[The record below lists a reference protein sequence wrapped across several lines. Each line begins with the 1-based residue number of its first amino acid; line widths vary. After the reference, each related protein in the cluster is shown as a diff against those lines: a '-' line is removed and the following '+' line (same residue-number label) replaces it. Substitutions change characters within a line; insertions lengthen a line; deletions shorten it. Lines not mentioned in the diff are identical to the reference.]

1 VSTAPLDLD
10 EVRACLSGSGTMLPR
25 AAYTDESVLNWE
37 RRALFAGGW
46 MCVGRSSELA
56 EPRARRAVRTGDDA
70 VLLVRGEDGVLRG
83 FYNVCRHRGHEILP
97 CDGPDSGPSAGGRFI
112 ACPYHSWT
120 YDLDGRLHRVPA
132 ADRADITPDRQ
143 AGLGLVGVAVAEW
156 QGFVFV
162 NADGSAL
169 PFDAYVTGLDELL
182 APYELDRLVVAASH
196 DYVMAANWKLAV
208 ENYHE
213 CYHCSTIH
221 PELCRVSSPESGV
234 NYNPGGMWVGG
245 TMELMDGVETM
256 ALDGRS
262 RSTPIRGVTG
272 DRLRD
277 VTYLQ
282 LFPNLLLSVH
292 PDYVMTHVLD
302 PVAPDRTA
310 VVCEWLFPPE
320 AVTVDGFDPSYAVDF
335 WDITN
340 KQDWAACEGVQRG
353 VSSRGYRPGPLSPW
367 HEDAVFQAIAI
378 VGRAYLDG
386 RLPTSAPAVTS
397 TRKRNDSHVR

>member
-1 VSTAPLDLD
+1 MDQQTFAPTCPLPGELGYSLPAHYYTSPDIFEQEKRTIFARNWICVMHRSQVAENNQYATA
-10 EVRACLSGSGTMLPR
+10 
-25 AAYTDESVLNWE
+25 SV
-37 RRALFAGGW
+37 AGEN
-46 MCVGRSSELA
+46 VF
-56 EPRARRAVRTGDDA
+56 V
-70 VLLVRGEDGVLRG
+70 VRGRDGVLRG
-83 FYNVCRHRGHEILP
+83 FYNVCRHRGHELLP
-97 CDGPDSGPSAGGRFI
+97 CDGPAASQSPFI

-120 YDLDGRLHRVPA
+120 YGLDGRLHKVPA
-132 ADRADITPDRQ
+132 SDRADITPDRQ

-162 NADGSAL
+162 NADGAAL
-169 PFDAYVTGLDELL
+169 PFDVYVNGLDELL

-196 DYVMAANWKLAV
+196 DYVMEANWKLAV

-234 NYNPGGMWVGG
+234 NYNPAGMWVGG
-245 TMELMDGVETM
+245 TMELLDGVETM
-256 ALDGRS
+256 ALDGLS

-272 DRLRD
+272 ALLRD

-320 AVTVDGFDPSYAVDF
+320 AVAREGFDPSYAVDF

-386 RLPTSAPAVTS
+386 TLPTSAPAVTS

>member
-1 VSTAPLDLD
+1 LDLA

-25 AAYTDESVLNWE
+25 AAYTSDEVLTWE
-37 RRALFAGGW
+37 RAALFAGGW
-46 MCVGRSSELA
+46 VCVGRSTDLA
-56 EPRARRAVRTGDDA
+56 EPRTRRAVRVGDDA
-70 VLLVRGEDGVLRG
+70 VLLVRGDDGVLRG
-83 FYNVCRHRGHEILP
+83 FYNVCRHRGHELMP
-97 CDGPDSGPSAGGRFI
+97 CEGTGSGRFI
-112 ACPYHSWT
+112 TCPYHTWT
-120 YDLDGRLHRVPA
+120 YDLDGSLHKVPA
-132 ADRADITPDRQ
+132 ADRADIGPERQ

-156 QGFVFV
+156 QGFVLV
-162 NADGSAL
+162 NADGRAL
-169 PFDAYVTGLDELL
+169 PLAEYVTGLDEML
-182 APYELDRLVVAASH
+182 APYELDRLMVAASH
-196 DYVMAANWKLAV
+196 SYELRANWKLAV

-245 TMELMDGVETM
+245 TMELIDGVETM

-262 RSTPIRGVTG
+262 RSAPMRGVTG
-272 DRLRD
+272 ARLRD

-302 PVAPDRTA
+302 PVAADRTA
-310 VVCEWLFPPE
+310 VVCQWLFPPE
-320 AVTVDGFDPSYAVDF
+320 ALAREGFDPSYAVDF

-340 KQDWAACEGVQRG
+340 RQDWAACEGVQRG
-353 VSSRGYRPGPLSPW
+353 VASRGYRPGPLSPW

-386 RLPTSAPAVTS
+386 RLPSSAPSVTS